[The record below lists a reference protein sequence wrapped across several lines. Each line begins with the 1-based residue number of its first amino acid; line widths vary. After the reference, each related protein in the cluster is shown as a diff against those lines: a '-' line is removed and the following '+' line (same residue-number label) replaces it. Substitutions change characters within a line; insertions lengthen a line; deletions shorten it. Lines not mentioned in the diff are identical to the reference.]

1 MSLRKDEEK
10 NQITKKKTMEE
21 LLQENKALKEK
32 NLKLEVE
39 LLYLKKIGYLN
50 SGKKTARKGN
60 FLDDCLMENFYGKM
74 KNEMFYGHEYE
85 FTSLD
90 ELQKSMEE
98 YIDYYN
104 NERIQTKLKA

>member
-1 MSLRKDEEK
+1 
-10 NQITKKKTMEE
+10 
-21 LLQENKALKEK
+21 
-32 NLKLEVE
+32 
-39 LLYLKKIGYLN
+39 
-50 SGKKTARKGN
+50 
-60 FLDDCLMENFYGKM
+60 MENFFGKM

-104 NERIQTKLKA
+104 NERIQTKLKSLIPCQARYQALTIIVNSIVSN

>member
-1 MSLRKDEEK
+1 
-10 NQITKKKTMEE
+10 
-21 LLQENKALKEK
+21 
-32 NLKLEVE
+32 
-39 LLYLKKIGYLN
+39 
-50 SGKKTARKGN
+50 
-60 FLDDCLMENFYGKM
+60 MENFYGKM

-104 NERIQTKLKA
+104 NDEYKQN

>member
-1 MSLRKDEEK
+1 
-10 NQITKKKTMEE
+10 MEE
-21 LLQENKALKEK
+21 LLQENKALKYVITQLMTEREEFEIRSRT
-32 NLKLEVE
+32 LV
-39 LLYLKKIGYLN
+39 LKKIGCLN
-50 SGKKTARKGN
+50 SGKKTARKGI

-104 NERIQTKLKA
+104 NEQIQTKLKA

>member
-39 LLYLKKIGYLN
+39 LLYLKKLDTLIQER
-50 SGKKTARKGN
+50 KQREKGN
-60 FLDDCLMENFYGKM
+60 FLDDCLMENFFGKM
-74 KNEMFYGHEYE
+74 KNEMFYGHEYG

-90 ELQKSMEE
+90 ELQKSIEE
-98 YIDYYN
+98 DIKFYN
-104 NERIQTKLKA
+104 HS